1 MVEFFFV
8 ETIRMSTQTKE
19 WVDILKRHGYTI
31 FIYCK

>member
-19 WVDILKRHGYTI
+19 WVDILKKTW
-31 FIYCK
+31 IYYFHIL

>member
-19 WVDILKRHGYTI
+19 WVDILKTW
-31 FIYCK
+31 IYYFHML